1 MGITQMLCLKYGG
14 KNWASGCR
22 WQRTSSSEII
32 SEASM
37 IAYLR
42 RNLFRFMALQGDLTI
57 TKIISSKQYSL
68 DNQEIDLFAEK
79 IFDCSVI
86 LKFNYFL

>member
-1 MGITQMLCLKYGG
+1 
-14 KNWASGCR
+14 
-22 WQRTSSSEII
+22 
-32 SEASM
+32 
-37 IAYLR
+37 
-42 RNLFRFMALQGDLTI
+42 MALQGDLTI
-57 TKIISSKQYSL
+57 TKIISDKQYSL